1 MDAQVVQFGTRR
13 VSEPL
18 AVSAS
23 CRNYCREL
31 SAKGCRRSG
40 PGPSRE
46 SRDLGGL
53 PEGSAGGVGA
63 LIGAPRFRQY
73 LGSGGRWRRENTDA
87 EKFDCTVGKFLNFHA
102 CMHDLMHV
110 LDGKPKNH
118 CFFNPQVVELWCANC
133 AVTIAPKR

>member
-18 AVSAS
+18 AESAS

-53 PEGSAGGVGA
+53 PEGRAPGGVGA
-63 LIGAPRFRQY
+63 LIRGPAVPGFRQY
-73 LGSGGRWRRENTDA
+73 LGSGGRGRRENTDA
-87 EKFDCTVGKFLNFHA
+87 EKFDCTAGKFLNFHA
-102 CMHDLMHV
+102 CMHDLMR
-110 LDGKPKNH
+110 K
-118 CFFNPQVVELWCANC
+118 
-133 AVTIAPKR
+133 T